1 MFENAVIYI
10 KPMHTL
16 CDIQTIYSWLSN
28 KDKRHGVEVGK
39 LFYILEIL
47 SIILQ
52 PALSSDIIYL
62 MFSYCLYDITLKY
75 ELKEIYKTYVI
86 FVSQR

>member
-10 KPMHTL
+10 KLMHTL

-28 KDKRHGVEVGK
+28 KDKRHGGEVGK
-39 LFYILEIL
+39 LFHILEIL

-52 PALSSDIIYL
+52 PAMSSDIMYL